1 MNNLF
6 EAQERVSSV
15 NVVINSFKELLLE
28 KKLVPGQRIPSEME
42 IANGLGV
49 SRGTVREALKIL
61 SAFGIVDIKVGNGSY
76 IAQEAKDVAIDP
88 LLFSLLLVDF
98 EIEALSEFRR
108 LIEFDI
114 VQLIFKHKDKN
125 LAERESIEQN
135 FLQLKQMSNSTPGS
149 YNADQFFQNDLKFH
163 RLLGEAAKNPIAKRV
178 YDFILDLLS
187 YTIKLSHQHQ
197 EMGALALKTHRKIV
211 DAIKQSDIDLA
222 YEAINH
228 SVDVW
233 QDSQTESN

>member
-1 MNNLF
+1 MTKLF

-88 LLFSLLLVDF
+88 LLFSFLLVDL
-98 EIEALSEFRR
+98 EIEPLSEFRR
-108 LIEFDI
+108 LIEYDI
-114 VQLIFKHKDKN
+114 IQLIFKHRDEN
-125 LAERESIEQN
+125 SEERSLIEKK
-135 FLQLKQMSNSTPGS
+135 FFELEKMCNSELGS
-149 YNADQFFQNDLKFH
+149 YSSEEFFQNDMEFH
-163 RLLGEAAKNPIAKRV
+163 RLLGAAAKNPMAKRV

-187 YTIKLSHQHQ
+187 HTIKLSHQHQ
-197 EMGALALKTHRKIV
+197 KMGSLAFKTHKKIV
-211 DAIKQSDIDLA
+211 DAIKLSDLDLA

-233 QDSQTESN
+233 EDSQTDKQ

>member
-1 MNNLF
+1 MTKLF

-15 NVVINSFKELLLE
+15 NIVINSFKELLLE

-88 LLFSLLLVDF
+88 LLFSFLLVDL
-98 EIEALSEFRR
+98 EIEPLSEFRR

-114 VQLIFKHKDKN
+114 IQLIFKHRDKN
-125 LAERESIEQN
+125 SEERSLIEEK
-135 FLQLKQMSNSTPGS
+135 FFELEKMCSSKPGS
-149 YNADQFFQNDLKFH
+149 YSSEDFFQNDMEFH
-163 RLLGEAAKNPIAKRV
+163 RLLGAAAKNPMAKRV

-187 YTIKLSHQHQ
+187 HTIKLSHQHQ
-197 EMGALALKTHRKIV
+197 KLGSLALKTHKKIV
-211 DAIKQSDIDLA
+211 DAIKLSDIELA
-222 YEAINH
+222 HEAINH

-233 QDSQTESN
+233 EDSQTGNQ